1 MAARRQPRWRRRWRR
16 RFSAMA
22 ILVAVGRL
30 QDRVILWIPAAWLN
44 IRRAFKPLA
53 RQRSYSAE
61 KSALETAGCGVG
73 PAGAGCVVGQ
83 AGSPAPAPSPL
94 TMLAH
99 VAVGET
105 REVGGRVTAG
115 TQPARQA
122 RLPPQ
127 RRGRRGRRGR
137 LTAIQLI
144 CCTPRPRRG
153 GRQSAGVELLTRQG
167 LAANLTRVGSELDK
181 GWQRTCKGWQ
191 RTSQGLAANLTRVGS
206 ELDKGWQRT

>member
-1 MAARRQPRWRRRWRR
+1 MTAWRRPRWRRQRRR

-30 QDRVILWIPAAWLN
+30 QDMVILWIPAAWLN

-53 RQRSYSAE
+53 RQRSYSNE

-83 AGSPAPAPSPL
+83 AGYPAPAPSPL
-94 TMLAH
+94 TKLAH

-105 REVGGRVTAG
+105 REVGGERGRVTAC

-122 RLPPQ
+122 RLLPQ
-127 RRGRRGRRGR
+127 RRGRRGGR
-137 LTAIQLI
+137 VGLTAIQLI
-144 CCTPRPRRG
+144 YCTPRPRRG
-153 GRQSAGVELLTRQG
+153 VGGKQVAGRASECRSGAPYP
-167 LAANLTRVGSELDK
+167 TRVSSF
-181 GWQRTCKGWQ
+181 Q
-191 RTSQGLAANLTRVGS
+191 
-206 ELDKGWQRT
+206 